1 MRFFSIVIVL
11 AIFGTIGMANA
22 ANAVSSESTHAM
34 VNAVVPIPRLQKNI
48 DFSDFL
54 SRPIVKKLTFSP
66 DGRYL
71 AIVYRLASSPTDIV
85 VWDMQRDK
93 KQSHIR
99 CLYDYG
105 DMSDHE
111 LLWSRDGKI
120 ISFGAKRQWDPMTG
134 DSLPDNPAIGRA
146 SRLNKDG
153 SKMLTIVG
161 AIGEPSYIYIYNT
174 KDWTLQKLYVDGLAV
189 QRAAWTAE
197 DKIMVGVNGTK
208 KTVNK
213 TIDGRLLA
221 PFDVG
226 LRLLDPSGKSPTKTI
241 WFPAVPDD
249 RPRYYPWK
257 QAVDVDLSV
266 SNFSANQIALGIGRI
281 INGKTMDILTY
292 YSIDDIVS
300 DKVSP
305 GLGGMV
311 FSVDG
316 KYLFIKA
323 GAWFDGRKPVV
334 NSVIDTRTGK
344 QIAQFGGGDRGIA
357 ISPNGQQLAVGDVH
371 SVQIFSLH

>member
-1 MRFFSIVIVL
+1 MKLYSTLIALTVLGVIVMTNQVDAASGESAAMKVNL
-11 AIFGTIGMANA
+11 A
-22 ANAVSSESTHAM
+22 
-34 VNAVVPIPRLQKNI
+34 VPLPKLQKTI

-54 SRPIVKKLTFSP
+54 SKPIVKKLTFSP
-66 DGRYL
+66 EGRYL
-71 AIVYRLASSPTDIV
+71 AIVYNLDFSSTDIV
-85 VWDMQRDK
+85 VWDMQHDK
-93 KQSHIR
+93 KQSHIH
-99 CLYDYG
+99 CPYDYG
-105 DMSDHE
+105 DMSDHD

-161 AIGEPSYIYIYNT
+161 AIGEPSYIYIYDT
-174 KDWTLQKLYVDGLAV
+174 KNWTLQKLYVDGLAV

-213 TIDGRLLA
+213 TMDGRLLA

-226 LRLLDPSGKSPTKTI
+226 LRLLDPSGKSPTKAV
-241 WFPAVPDD
+241 WYPAVADN
-249 RPRYYPWK
+249 RPGYYPWK

-266 SNFSANQIALGIGRI
+266 GTFAANQIALGIGRI
-281 INGKTMDILTY
+281 ISGETMDILTY
-292 YSIDDIVS
+292 YSMDDIVS

-305 GLGGMV
+305 GVGGLA
-311 FSVDG
+311 FSPNG
-316 KYLFIKA
+316 EYLFVKA

-334 NSVIDTRTGK
+334 NSIIDARTGK
-344 QIAQFGGGDRGIA
+344 QVAQFGGGDRGIA
-357 ISPNGQQLAVGDVH
+357 VNPNGKQLAIGNIH
-371 SVQIFSLH
+371 SVQIFSLQ